1 MIFTTVTV
9 LTFLFMEYVAWF
21 MHKYVMHGFGWK
33 LHKDHHKRDNHDS
46 FFERNDLF
54 FVFFAVLSMIAFST
68 WSYTGSSI
76 PLGIGV
82 GISIYGI
89 VYTFVH
95 EIFIHQRVKILSKT
109 KNKYLLSLRRAHK
122 IHHKHLGKHD
132 GECFGMLWVPM
143 KYFKS
148 NN

>member
-1 MIFTTVTV
+1 MILTTVTV